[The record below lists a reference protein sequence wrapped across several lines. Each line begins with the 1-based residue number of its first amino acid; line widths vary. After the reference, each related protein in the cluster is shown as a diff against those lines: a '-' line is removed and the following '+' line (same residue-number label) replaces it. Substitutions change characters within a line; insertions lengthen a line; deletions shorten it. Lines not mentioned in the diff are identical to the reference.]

1 MTIRPS
7 SAQVEELSAFEKQ
20 LCNNLQMGLAVC
32 SRPYAEA
39 ASAMGVDEEQVLRC
53 TRGLVKRGVI
63 RRIGVVLNWG
73 LLGKASTLVA
83 AHVEQDNLKD
93 AVEVVN
99 ALEGVSHNYLREHH
113 YNLWF
118 THRADSQDH
127 IEMIL
132 GDLSKRFGAVFHS
145 LPAERIF
152 KLDAR
157 FDAQS
162 DGRRLLE
169 SDKPKPEYGPVLL
182 DETDKTVLSS
192 LQKGLE
198 VTAEPFVVLCK
209 GGLKIDEALWRIKA
223 MMDKGVISR
232 LGAVVNHNKLGF
244 VANAMLVCE
253 VEQDRVVEA
262 GEKLM
267 KVGIVSHCY
276 QRRTFEGWPY
286 NLFGMMHGRNLEDI
300 HRVAKKFVSETGIK
314 SWQLLATAETFK
326 K

>member
-1 MTIRPS
+1 MTL
-7 SAQVEELSAFEKQ
+7 AEVEELSAFEKQ

-32 SRPYAEA
+32 SRPYAGA
-39 ASAMGVDEEQVLRC
+39 ASALGVDEEQVLRC

-63 RRIGVVLNWG
+63 RRIGVALNWG
-73 LLGKASTLVA
+73 LLGKAGTLVA

-93 AVEVVN
+93 AVEAVN
-99 ALEGVSHNYLREHH
+99 ALDGVSHNYLREHH

-118 THRADSQDH
+118 TLRADSQDH
-127 IEMIL
+127 IEKIL
-132 GDLSKRFGAVFHS
+132 SDLSKRFGGVFHS

-169 SDKPKPEYGPVLL
+169 SDKPKTEYGSVTL
-182 DETDKTVLSS
+182 DKTDKEILSG

-198 VTAEPFVVLCK
+198 VIPEPFGVLCK
-209 GGLKIDEALWRIKA
+209 GGLKIDEALGRIKA

-232 LGAVVNHNKLGF
+232 LGAIVNHNKLGF

-253 VEQDRVVEA
+253 VEQGRVVEA
-262 GEKLM
+262 GEKLA

-276 QRRTFEGWPY
+276 QRRTFKGWPY
-286 NLFGMMHGRNLEDI
+286 NLFGMMHGRKLEDI
-300 HRVAKKFVSETGIK
+300 HRVAEKFVSETGIK